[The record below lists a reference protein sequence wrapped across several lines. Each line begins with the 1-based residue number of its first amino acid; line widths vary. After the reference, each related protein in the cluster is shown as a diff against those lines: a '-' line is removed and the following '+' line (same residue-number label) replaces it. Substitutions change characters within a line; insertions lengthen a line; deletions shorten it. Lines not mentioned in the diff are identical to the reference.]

1 MVGLSK
7 AKWTKSTWPLIVS
20 WKPNAPFFHGKKI
33 KLVCWDMLLKEYL
46 LSGRTN
52 DNWESEKHL
61 YARACVFSLY
71 NYVHEEILK
80 KDWLAF
86 RILFESNRPN
96 VFLSI
101 WSGFMKI
108 MAVLFLYI
116 YIWIGFS
123 KINILEF
130 NWNICAC
137 IKKAHVQYFY
147 FRGCLKYLHIIFLCK
162 I

>member
-1 MVGLSK
+1 MGAVKLVGRGTNEYIAQVHHMVRLSK

-20 WKPNAPFFHGKKI
+20 WKPNAPFFHGKKSS
-33 KLVCWDMLLKEYL
+33 
-46 LSGRTN
+46 LSAGTCFWRNTCCLG
-52 DNWESEKHL
+52 WESEKHL

-71 NYVHEEILK
+71 NYVRRYWKRI
-80 KDWLAF
+80 DWHFGFYLNLIDLMYFYQFGLA
-86 RILFESNRPN
+86 LWKLW
-96 VFLSI
+96 LSFI
-101 WSGFMKI
+101 Y
-108 MAVLFLYI
+108 YI

-147 FRGCLKYLHIIFLCK
+147 FN
-162 I
+162 